1 MEAVNRPLTSGWC
14 ATEEEIGR
22 LPQASAA
29 NYVSF
34 AVPEISGPAI
44 GKSFGPSV
52 KSLGAFPDVASA
64 IIVRAT

>member
-1 MEAVNRPLTSGWC
+1 MEAVNRPLTSPWW

-29 NYVSF
+29 NYVSL
-34 AVPEISGPAI
+34 AVPEISGPVM
-44 GKSFGPSV
+44 GRSFGASV